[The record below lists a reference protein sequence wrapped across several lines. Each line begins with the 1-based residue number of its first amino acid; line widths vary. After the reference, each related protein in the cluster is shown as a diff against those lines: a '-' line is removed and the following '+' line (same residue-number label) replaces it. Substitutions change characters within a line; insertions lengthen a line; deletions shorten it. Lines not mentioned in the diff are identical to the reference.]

1 MKPVV
6 VIDNIM
12 SRKLPDNTEIENVLD
27 LMKFRLSDLGG
38 PQSSVDIFS
47 KKKYIFE
54 IGKINFLVKL
64 FTKLPHKAG
73 VVCLLK
79 LIVRLS
85 NNLEQKP

>member
-47 KKKYIFE
+47 KKNTF
-54 IGKINFLVKL
+54 
-64 FTKLPHKAG
+64 
-73 VVCLLK
+73 LK
-79 LIVRLS
+79 LER
-85 NNLEQKP
+85 